1 LLSKPKNWEKGCC
14 STNNCI
20 CDYNKPYLLGTV
32 KVVFTIGKHLG
43 LNNGDNAVSL
53 ADGGIPGKYIGI
65 LKDGL
70 KTNLNPSN
78 LE

>member
-1 LLSKPKNWEKGCC
+1 
-14 STNNCI
+14 
-20 CDYNKPYLLGTV
+20 
-32 KVVFTIGKHLG
+32 VFTIGKHLG

-70 KTNLNPSN
+70 ETNLNPSIIILGIIFGFQKFLQYDFLCRLIVN
-78 LE
+78 NAFHVDFYSWK